1 MNVGV
6 VGLGI
11 ISTCIG
17 VGIGIKVFH
26 IPIKIEFKI
35 SMFNS
40 FVQAFGMFF
49 MITATM
55 ALEMSINQL
64 QLLLFSPV
72 SWRLRLLSQLI
83 DEGLIVALLLP
94 LLSILFEKWIR
105 GFDMDLSA
113 VYSEKVIKI
122 CYSLA
127 IITNCIWYL
136 YMIGPNI
143 INDSLESRSILSR
156 VIIWMLSV
164 FGAWMGIGFHCKG
177 RIDEE
182 IECDYKSREV
192 LTWKEHVEYGIPFG
206 LAFIVNCVVLVVQT
220 LNTKMIL
227 NYIGDCYII
236 VMSGL
241 VGMLCAVIGY
251 RCIEIPSEKKS
262 NRKLSKALKRAV
274 TEKSVEG
281 RYQSVRYKLVNEGE
295 KKYLEIQK
303 KNVIWEGHEEE
314 VENMFGERRLS
325 IEQFEY
331 FFCQKYLRD
340 LLKEQREF
348 IQKGYTTCR
357 DNTHKQIRDERLKVI
372 KG

>member
-1 MNVGV
+1 
-6 VGLGI
+6 
-11 ISTCIG
+11 
-17 VGIGIKVFH
+17 
-26 IPIKIEFKI
+26 
-35 SMFNS
+35 
-40 FVQAFGMFF
+40 
-49 MITATM
+49 
-55 ALEMSINQL
+55 
-64 QLLLFSPV
+64 
-72 SWRLRLLSQLI
+72 
-83 DEGLIVALLLP
+83 
-94 LLSILFEKWIR
+94 
-105 GFDMDLSA
+105 
-113 VYSEKVIKI
+113 
-122 CYSLA
+122 
-127 IITNCIWYL
+127 
-136 YMIGPNI
+136 
-143 INDSLESRSILSR
+143 
-156 VIIWMLSV
+156 
-164 FGAWMGIGFHCKG
+164 
-177 RIDEE
+177 
-182 IECDYKSREV
+182 
-192 LTWKEHVEYGIPFG
+192 
-206 LAFIVNCVVLVVQT
+206 
-220 LNTKMIL
+220 
-227 NYIGDCYII
+227 
-236 VMSGL
+236 MSGL